1 MICPKCKAKIPNPIS
16 VAGGKVGGAAKV
28 AKGFS
33 ITGQPSAESRARAW
47 TTRRTN
53 AKKEKRA

>member
-1 MICPKCKAKIPNPIS
+1 MICPKCKAKIKNPVS

-33 ITGQPSAESRARAW
+33 IAGQPTAEARARGW
-47 TTRRTN
+47 EKRRAN
-53 AKKEKRA
+53 AKKGATA